1 MFKNTSKV
9 VENSKSTNK
18 IKELKERQKISN
30 RKFSEY
36 ERTSIELS

>member
-36 ERTSIELS
+36 ERTSFELS